1 MLIKKLQRK
10 KGTTE
15 SKVVFILY
23 TLFLFTVT
31 LLPLDV
37 IGSEE
42 KDWLSKIS
50 FKNQDK
56 LVHLLLFFVF
66 TFFLYFSRTVERFST
81 LFILS
86 VSTGILIEI
95 LQFLTA
101 QGRTFDPMDIVADSI
116 GSGLMVALLYGRK
129 RMNIPPNFNQ
139 TP

>member
-66 TFFLYFSRTVERFST
+66 TFFLYFSKNVERFST

-95 LQFLTA
+95 LQILTA
-101 QGRTFDPMDIVADSI
+101 QGRTFDLLDIVADSI